1 LKIVFMGTP
10 RFAVPSLSRLICD
23 GHDVVA
29 VVTQPQR
36 PSGRGLEP
44 TAPPVKTLA
53 DSKELRVLQPENVN
67 LQESL
72 QELTQLEP
80 ELIIVVAYGA
90 ILRKPLLEL
99 PSIGCVNLHASLL
112 PKLRG
117 VAPINWAII
126 EGQRATGVTT
136 IWMNEKVDA
145 GEIIQQ
151 RYVPILPEETA
162 GELEERLSVI
172 GSELLSKTILA
183 IKDGTAPRIPQDAT
197 ISTYAPMLKKEDGIV
212 DWNRDAESLSD
223 HVRGVTPWP
232 GAQTTVHGEPLKILK
247 VRAIELVSTYEP
259 GSILMLEQDGAIS
272 VATGRGKVH
281 VISVQPAGKKPMPA
295 ADFARGRRLR
305 EGERFG
311 T

>member
-1 LKIVFMGTP
+1 MGTP
-10 RFAVPSLSRLICD
+10 RFAVPSLSRLVGD
-23 GHDVVA
+23 GNDIVA

-44 TAPPVKTLA
+44 TPPPVKVLA
-53 DSKELRVLQPENVN
+53 DKKGLRVLQPENVN
-67 LQESL
+67 LPEST
-72 QELTQLEP
+72 QELIALDP
-80 ELIIVVAYGA
+80 ELIVVVAYGA

-99 PSIGCVNLHASLL
+99 PSVGCINLHASLL

-126 EGQRATGVTT
+126 EGHRAAGVTT

-162 GELEERLSVI
+162 GELEERLSHL
-172 GSELLSKTILA
+172 GSELLSRTLVA
-183 IKDGTAPRIPQDAT
+183 VREATAPRIPQDAAL
-197 ISTYAPMLKKEDGIV
+197 STYAPMLKKEDGVI
-212 DWNRDAESLSD
+212 DWGRDAEALSD

-232 GAQTTVHGEPLKILK
+232 GAQTTIHGEPAKILK
-247 VRAIELVSTYEP
+247 VRVVELMSMYEP
-259 GSILMLEQDGAIS
+259 GSILALDEDGAIA
-272 VATGRGKVH
+272 VAAGRGVLH
-281 VISVQPAGKKPMPA
+281 VITVQPAGKKPMA
-295 ADFARGRRLR
+295 AVDFARGRRLR

>member
-1 LKIVFMGTP
+1 MGTP
-10 RFAVPSLSRLICD
+10 RFAVPSLSQLVGD
-23 GHDVVA
+23 GHDVIA
-29 VVTQPQR
+29 VVTQPER

-44 TAPPVKTLA
+44 TPPPVKILA
-53 DSKELRVLQPENVN
+53 SEKGLRVLQPENVN
-67 LQESL
+67 LPESI
-72 QELTQLEP
+72 QELSALEP
-80 ELIIVVAYGA
+80 ELIVVVAYGA

-126 EGQRATGVTT
+126 EGHRATGVTT

-145 GEIIQQ
+145 GEIIHQ

-162 GELEERLSVI
+162 GELQDRLCRA
-172 GSELLSKTILA
+172 GSELLSRTLLA
-183 IKDGTAPRIPQDAT
+183 VKAGTAPRIPQDPAL
-197 ISTYAPMLKKEDGIV
+197 STYAPMLKKEDGVI
-212 DWNRDAESLSD
+212 DWDRDAEALSD

-232 GAQTTVHGEPLKILK
+232 SAQTTLHGEPIKILK
-247 VRAIELVSTYEP
+247 VRVIESMTMYKP
-259 GSILMLEQDGAIS
+259 GSIVKLDEDGAIA
-272 VATGRGKVH
+272 VAAGRGLLH
-281 VISVQPAGKKPMPA
+281 VVTVQPAGKKPMPA
-295 ADFARGRRLR
+295 VDFARGRRLH

>member
-1 LKIVFMGTP
+1 MGTP
-10 RFAVPSLSRLICD
+10 RFAVPPLSRLVSD
-23 GHDVVA
+23 GHDIVA

-44 TAPPVKTLA
+44 IRPPVQVLA
-53 DSKELRVLQPENVN
+53 DEKGLKVLQPENVN
-67 LQESL
+67 SLESI
-72 QELTQLEP
+72 QQLATLDP
-80 ELIIVVAYGA
+80 ELIVVVAYGA

-99 PSIGCVNLHASLL
+99 PSVGCINLHASLL

-126 EGQRATGVTT
+126 EGHRATGVTT

-162 GELEERLSVI
+162 GELHERLCQI
-172 GSELLSKTILA
+172 GSELLSRTLLA
-183 IKDGTAPRIPQDAT
+183 VKEETAPRIPQDAAL
-197 ISTYAPMLKKEDGIV
+197 STYAPMLKKEDGII
-212 DWNRDAESLSD
+212 DWGRDAEALSD

-232 GAQTTVHGEPLKILK
+232 GAQTTIHSEPIKILR
-247 VRAIELVSTYEP
+247 VRVVELMSMYKP
-259 GSILMLEQDGAIS
+259 GSILKLDEDGAIA
-272 VATGRGKVH
+272 VAAGRGILH
-281 VISVQPAGKKPMPA
+281 VTMVQPAGKKVMPA
-295 ADFARGRRLR
+295 VDFVRGRRLH

-311 T
+311 I